1 MATSLRTRLWLSYA
15 LLIIVL
21 LCSLGAGMVISLIN
35 SPWLYRQVIMRM
47 QLTEVTTAQL
57 LSSVSLK
64 DMAAIDKVVQSQA
77 EQSAFQLAIYSPAG
91 AIVDSS
97 GQTNLLPNLTFPLQ
111 STGSDADLASVKS
124 FRDANRQIRFY
135 SLYGLQD
142 GYYLLVETPRPS
154 GQLLSFF
161 DNELFEPIFIS
172 GILAFVLMIVVGWLM
187 ERWISRPLNKMKN
200 AARSMAVGNYQTI
213 PLEGPQEIQ
222 QLAQSLNEMSKQ
234 VHESSQSQRD
244 FVSNVSHELKTP
256 LTSIQGFAQAILD
269 GTAQTPEAL
278 HRAAEVIYKEAGR
291 MNRLVLDLLTLAR
304 LEAGTADLQ
313 KSGVDLN
320 ELLKNL
326 VDKFAL
332 LAQQS
337 QVSVVWKEQH
347 LPTIIGDGDRLAQV
361 FTNII
366 DNALKFTPAGGRIT
380 LSATQKLGQVIISVA
395 DTGAGI
401 APQDQKRIFERFY
414 QVDKSR
420 QGGVRRGVGLGL
432 PIARQIVLAHG
443 GDIWVESQLGKGS
456 TFMVRL
462 PVARSDDTTLQIK
475 MKGVS

>member
-1 MATSLRTRLWLSYA
+1 MAASLRTRLWLSYA
-15 LLIIVL
+15 LLILVL
-21 LCSLGAGMVISLIN
+21 LCSMGTGMVVSLIN

-47 QLTEVTTAQL
+47 QLTEATTAQL
-57 LSSVSLK
+57 LSAVSMK
-64 DMAAIDKVVQSQA
+64 DTTTLDQIIQNQA
-77 EQSAFQLAIYSPAG
+77 NQSAFQLAVYDPSG
-91 AIVDSS
+91 AIVASS
-97 GQTNLLPNLTFPLQ
+97 GQENLLPNLTLPLQ
-111 STGSDADLASVKS
+111 NTAPDTDLFNVVS
-124 FRDANRQIRFY
+124 FRDINRQIRFY
-135 SLYGLQD
+135 TLHSLQN
-142 GYYLLVETPRPS
+142 GYYLLVETPRPR
-154 GQLLSFF
+154 GQLLTFF
-161 DNELFEPIFIS
+161 DNELFKPIFIS
-172 GILAFVLMIVVGWLM
+172 GILAFILMIVVGLLM
-187 ERWISRPLNKMKN
+187 ERWISRPLNKMKD

-213 PLEGPQEIQ
+213 PMEGPQEIQ

-234 VHESSQSQRD
+234 VRESSQSQRD

-269 GTAQTPEAL
+269 GTAQTPQAL
-278 HRAAEVIYKEAGR
+278 HQAAEVIYKEAGR

-320 ELLKNL
+320 ELLKNV
-326 VDKFAL
+326 VDKFAIQ
-332 LAQQS
+332 AQQS
-337 QVSVVWKEQH
+337 QVSLVWKEQH
-347 LPTIIGDGDRLAQV
+347 IPTIIGDGDRLAQV

-380 LSATQKLGQVIISVA
+380 LSATQKLGQVIISIA

-420 QGGVRRGVGLGL
+420 QGGVKRGVGLGL

-443 GDIWVESQLGKGS
+443 GDIWVESQPGQGS

-462 PVARSDDTTLQIK
+462 PVARSDDTTLQVK
-475 MKGVS
+475 MKDL